1 LVAIGLRIQLQGWL
15 GGDYAQKQ
23 GWDKHFQ
30 ANTVRNRNVL
40 STVRLGMEVLRH
52 SGYTITREDL
62 LVAAT
67 LLAQN
72 LFTHGYALGKL

>member
-1 LVAIGLRIQLQGWL
+1 L
-15 GGDYAQKQ
+15 
-23 GWDKHFQ
+23 
-30 ANTVRNRNVL
+30 
-40 STVRLGMEVLRH
+40 
-52 SGYTITREDL
+52 EDL

>member
-1 LVAIGLRIQLQGWL
+1 MTIYKELSLP
-15 GGDYAQKQ
+15 YQKQ

-52 SGYTITREDL
+52 CQQIDPREP
-62 LVAAT
+62 T
-67 LLAQN
+67 
-72 LFTHGYALGKL
+72 

>member
-1 LVAIGLRIQLQGWL
+1 
-15 GGDYAQKQ
+15 

-52 SGYTITREDL
+52 SGYTITREAL
-62 LVAAT
+62 LQIV
-67 LLAQN
+67 
-72 LFTHGYALGKL
+72 GGDKLIIPFC

>member
-1 LVAIGLRIQLQGWL
+1 MLRNKVGTN
-15 GGDYAQKQ
+15 
-23 GWDKHFQ
+23 FR

-52 SGYTITREDL
+52 SGYTITREDS

-67 LLAQN
+67 LLTQIYSHMVTFWGNYEGSLSAQ
-72 LFTHGYALGKL
+72 HV